1 MEATSGA
8 GIAYSFP
15 EQLGSPQFLLL
26 NLEFCVVL
34 CRPLSL
40 YFLCTHFIACLSING
55 FWPDYPLGILEL
67 FSQVKT
73 TENDPSI
80 R

>member
-55 FWPDYPLGILEL
+55 F
-67 FSQVKT
+67 
-73 TENDPSI
+73 
-80 R
+80 